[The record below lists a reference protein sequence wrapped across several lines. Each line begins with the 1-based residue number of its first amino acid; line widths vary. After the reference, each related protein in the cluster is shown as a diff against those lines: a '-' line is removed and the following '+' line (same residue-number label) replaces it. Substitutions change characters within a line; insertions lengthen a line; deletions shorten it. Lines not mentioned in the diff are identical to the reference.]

1 MLTSVFMFIFIFILA
16 FLVSEVFP
24 NVGDEDTMREPVKD
38 LRFITVNFPLE
49 SFTIDMDDD
58 DSLPVPVPVPV
69 PVPLSSEGMRRK
81 STPLKESVIALL
93 VVALLL
99 LVHSGICIC
108 GGIWFCMHTA
118 VMMKDEGMDRF
129 VLYKVGKAL
138 RSGLSK
144 GNYSLTFEMRIFD

>member
-1 MLTSVFMFIFIFILA
+1 MLTSVFMFIFILA

-58 DSLPVPVPVPV
+58 DSLPVPVPV

-129 VLYKVGKAL
+129 VLCKVGKAL